1 MSYMFAGAA
10 AFNQDISGWDTANVT
25 DMSYMFYRAAAFN
38 QDLSGWDVS
47 YVTSYDGFAV
57 GATAWLDT

>member
-1 MSYMFAGAA
+1 W
-10 AFNQDISGWDTANVT
+10 NTANVT

-38 QDLSGWDVS
+38 QDISGWDVS

-57 GATAWLDT
+57 GATAWLDTNKPTFP

>member
-1 MSYMFAGAA
+1 MQPRHFR
-10 AFNQDISGWDTANVT
+10 WDTANVT
-25 DMSYMFYRAAAFN
+25 NMRYMFYRAAAFN

-57 GATAWLDT
+57 GATAWLDTNKPTFP